1 MGASLWD
8 TLNPMKWW
16 VYALVE
22 HGQVAGLSVLALE
35 LLAVFSIFSLWET
48 LYERFQR

>member
-8 TLNPMKWW
+8 ICNPVKWW

-22 HGQVAGLSVLALE
+22 HGQVAGLSVLAAE
-35 LLAVFSIFSLWET
+35 LLVVFGIFSAWET
-48 LYERFQR
+48 LYERHNR